1 VSFKRKP
8 GIRFIYTKNYVV
20 LVEAEE
26 LTALQDLLGLV
37 DYSWVL
43 FILLPIVLGV
53 AIGAMPNKKYILWGA
68 LITTAIVHICLEI
81 PCHFKYS
88 SFCNTLS

>member
-1 VSFKRKP
+1 MKRIIKDTSFQLSIILTLIFLGT
-8 GIRFIYTKNYVV
+8 GIAF
-20 LVEAEE
+20 LF
-26 LTALQDLLGLV
+26 LGLV
-37 DYSWVL
+37 DYSWIL

-53 AIGAMPNKKYILWGA
+53 AIGAMPNKKYILLGA

-81 PCHFKYS
+81 PGHFKYS